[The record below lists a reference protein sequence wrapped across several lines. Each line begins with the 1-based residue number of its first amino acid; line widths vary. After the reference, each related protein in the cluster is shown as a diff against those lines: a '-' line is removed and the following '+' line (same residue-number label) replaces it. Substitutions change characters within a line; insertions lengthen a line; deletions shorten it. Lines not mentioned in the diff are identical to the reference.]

1 MSKQTETKG
10 RDKVQVGPRFVDHCS
25 CKGRGKGLGLS
36 ADARELSRRKGV
48 TQFWGGLLSKLD
60 IFARGTQY
68 CNENMTIYC
77 THTVR
82 SYCTYYYFL
91 PFYYSRFPL
100 QSWMILHLRAAGVAA
115 AAAQQ
120 WREGESQQQLQSGCG
135 FFAGGRIMGI
145 HKLQFDFFSRNFV
158 CLPCDTIH
166 LCNQNPVLQ
175 VILDLL
181 LCLCVFVNLCICICV
196 FVFYLCI
203 CVLK

>member
-1 MSKQTETKG
+1 M
-10 RDKVQVGPRFVDHCS
+10 
-25 CKGRGKGLGLS
+25 
-36 ADARELSRRKGV
+36 

-60 IFARGTQY
+60 IFARVTQY

-115 AAAQQ
+115 AAAHQ

-135 FFAGGRIMGI
+135 IIAGGRITGI
-145 HKLQFDFFSRNFV
+145 HKLQFDFFRNFV
-158 CLPCDTIH
+158 CLPYDTTQFICAIRIQFCRSS
-166 LCNQNPVLQ
+166 LIFC
-175 VILDLL
+175 
-181 LCLCVFVNLCICICV
+181 CVFVSL
-196 FVFYLCI
+196 
-203 CVLK
+203 